1 MPSSI
6 QTLIVSPRQ
15 VCYGLNDLSAASR
28 CSHAEAAGAQVS
40 PRLLLL
46 NRRRGI
52 SGSRK
57 LAMFAAQRWTCGL
70 VRMVRAAFDG
80 CGAARAGASIDEMDV
95 PLQRRRWTHGRS
107 SN

>member
-1 MPSSI
+1 
-6 QTLIVSPRQ
+6 
-15 VCYGLNDLSAASR
+15 
-28 CSHAEAAGAQVS
+28 
-40 PRLLLL
+40 
-46 NRRRGI
+46 
-52 SGSRK
+52 
-57 LAMFAAQRWTCGL
+57 MFAAQRWTCGL